1 MKTIVVIAA
10 VKVLLTLA
18 HYGGTALSCCV
29 PKSMRDTL
37 IKRVRTA
44 DDCQLASLTTR
55 YTSFTIVQSAI
66 DWHIASAL
74 LQLLM
79 SNDYVVAVAL
89 TSSVSAFKSSAY
101 PSSTLCCCASAT
113 KSVQLSK
120 RLSLIC
126 SV

>member
-1 MKTIVVIAA
+1 MLA
-10 VKVLLTLA
+10 TLRQHSA
-18 HYGGTALSCCV
+18 CTQY
-29 PKSMRDTL
+29 D
-37 IKRVRTA
+37 
-44 DDCQLASLTTR
+44 
-55 YTSFTIVQSAI
+55 SAI

-79 SNDYVVAVAL
+79 SNDYVVAVAI
-89 TSSVSAFKSSAY
+89 TSSGSAFKSSAY